1 MAHGWDAFIHWARR
15 LSESYDLDTSERS
28 YKLAL
33 AALLGDNEARVLR
46 LRHLA

>member
-1 MAHGWDAFIHWARR
+1 MAECGA
-15 LSESYDLDTSERS
+15 LDSLLAAER
-28 YKLAL
+28 L